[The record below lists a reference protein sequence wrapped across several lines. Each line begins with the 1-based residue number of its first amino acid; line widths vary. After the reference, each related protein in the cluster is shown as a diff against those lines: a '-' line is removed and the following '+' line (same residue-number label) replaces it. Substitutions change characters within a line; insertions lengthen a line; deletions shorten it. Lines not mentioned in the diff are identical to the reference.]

1 MKRLR
6 SGNSEGIDGID
17 SKLVRRLEKNS
28 RTSIA
33 ELARALGMSAP
44 AVAER
49 IKRLEEGGV
58 IRRFT
63 VDVDPAALG
72 YALSAYVRIRPTTGQ
87 VSKIAELV
95 ATLPE
100 IVECDRITGDDCF
113 LARAMVRSVGELERL
128 IDRIT
133 PFAQT
138 NTSIIQSSPVPRRLP
153 LLRDGDEREP
163 GAGRPVRERAA
174 ARSARRA
181 RLRSPAR

>member
-6 SGNSEGIDGID
+6 SRSVRIDALDAID
-17 SKLVRRLEKNS
+17 SKLVRRLEKNA
-28 RTSIA
+28 RTPVA

-49 IKRLEEGGV
+49 MKRLEEGGV

-63 VDVDPAALG
+63 VDIDPAALG
-72 YALSAYVRIRPTTGQ
+72 YPLSAYVRIRPTTGQ

-95 ATLPE
+95 GTLPE

-113 LARAMVRSVGELERL
+113 LARAVVRSVGELERL
-128 IDRIT
+128 IDRLT

-153 LLRDGDEREP
+153 LLREGEERE
-163 GAGRPVRERAA
+163 AAPVRAVRDRAA
-174 ARSARRA
+174 VRRRSSAR
-181 RLRSPAR
+181 